1 MLSDLAAI
9 LHGKKQLM
17 LPFHCDGL
25 HLIKE
30 HILIKLFYAKNYT
43 ACFHQLTFRYVLGIA
58 PPELIGFL
66 PSADPG
72 GALSADLA
80 GVPQLS
86 GVMSATAAANHLHG
100 ERIFLS
106 SVIIRK
112 ASHLLVPCKLLLYTL
127 EGVHIDD
134 CFMVILH
141 QVLRQFPRIQDLL
154 FGNRVFDEC
163 LLEKG
168 IPGVSDVPKNEA
180 DRTYR
185 KGLAVDGSHTL
196 SKQFLRCFHVGAA
209 RKEVVENPLYHLSFF
224 GNNGKFPVHPLV
236 PKNSVA
242 GISNPLLK
250 GFVDRPFCILADGL
264 ALCLCHRCHER
275 EHQFA
280 LLREGINVLFLK
292 TYRNSKFP

>member
-9 LHGKKQLM
+9 LHGKKQFM
-17 LPFHCDGL
+17 LSFHCDGL
-25 HLIKE
+25 NLIEE
-30 HILIKLFYAKNYT
+30 HILVKGIQPEDSA
-43 ACFHQLTFRYVLGIA
+43 ACFHQFAFGDVLGIA

-66 PSADPG
+66 PGANPG
-72 GALSADLA
+72 RTLFTDLA
-80 GVPQLS
+80 GIPQLP
-86 GVMSATAAANHLHG
+86 GVMSAAAAANHLHG

-106 SVIIRK
+106 GVIIRE
-112 ASHLLVPCKLLLYTL
+112 ASHFLIPCKLLLYTF

-134 CFMVILH
+134 RLMVILH

-185 KGLAVDGSHTL
+185 KGLAVDGSHTF
-196 SKQFLRCFHVGAA
+196 SEQFLRCFHVGAA
-209 RKEVVENPLYHLSFF
+209 CEEVIENPLYHLGFF
-224 GNNGKFPVHPLV
+224 GNNGKFPIHPLV

-250 GFVDRPFCILADGL
+250 SFVDRPFCIIADGL
-264 ALCLCHRCHER
+264 ALCLCHRCHKGQ
-275 EHQFA
+275 HQFPFF
-280 LLREGINVLFLK
+280 RQRINILFLK
-292 TYRNSKFP
+292 ADGNAKFP